1 MSAGVFG
8 PPGSRLT
15 SARVP
20 LLWRSA
26 DCPQILVAS
35 GDTFLFALAV
45 FTARMLTA
53 HGPVVSSHNRLF
65 VLILL
70 EHQGPLLLAT
80 PVPRIIT
87 IANAN

>member
-1 MSAGVFG
+1 MLYGVAPMSAGVFG
-8 PPGSRLT
+8 PLGSRLT

-45 FTARMLTA
+45 FTARTLTA
-53 HGPVVSSHNRLF
+53 HGPWSVLTTVCLFSSYWHIRG
-65 VLILL
+65 LL
-70 EHQGPLLLAT
+70 YWQHPLHE
-80 PVPRIIT
+80 
-87 IANAN
+87 